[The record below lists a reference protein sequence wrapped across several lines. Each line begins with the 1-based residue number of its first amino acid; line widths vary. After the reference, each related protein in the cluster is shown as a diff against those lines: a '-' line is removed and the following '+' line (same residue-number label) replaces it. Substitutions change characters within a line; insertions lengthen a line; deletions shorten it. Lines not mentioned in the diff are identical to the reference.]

1 MSRIFLAVPL
11 SDAVRGEVLKVK
23 AANAGVPRLVWMRE
37 HNLHLTVYFIGQVP
51 RDNVQ
56 LIFERVK
63 PVIAA
68 QASFDLLFRDIC
80 LAPPASE
87 NRRAKFRMIWAR
99 FHRHEDFRSL
109 AHALHDSIKDLLAG
123 NPFHFEDPLPHI
135 TLARFNSTFK
145 TEQLSLPS
153 IALKEMRID
162 EVELWESVP
171 AEGGVKYVSVDKV
184 KLSG

>member
-11 SDAVRGEVLKVK
+11 SDAVRSEVLKVE
-23 AANAGVPRLVWMRE
+23 AANTGVPKVVWMRE

-56 LIFERVK
+56 LVFERVR
-63 PVIAA
+63 PVIASQKA
-68 QASFDLLFRDIC
+68 FGLQFRDIC
-80 LAPPASE
+80 LAPPAPE
-87 NRRAKFRMIWAR
+87 NKPAKYRMIWAR
-99 FHRHEDFRSL
+99 FQRDEKFRAL
-109 AHALHDSIKDLLAG
+109 AHAVHGSIKDLLAG

-135 TLARFNSTFK
+135 TLARFNSMFK
-145 TEQLSLPS
+145 TEQFLLPTVS
-153 IALKEMRID
+153 LKEMRIE

-171 AEGGVKYVSVDKV
+171 SDAGVKYVSVDEV